1 MLDAFSYLLLA
12 LRCSLFCFGGRV
24 GLYYVMQVHNWR
36 ATACQLAFLIF
47 VFQQPLHSQTSL
59 MDTPKRSQLLT
70 RARTDTERASRWW
83 TEGIKASASASCDL
97 PSVLNSPSKHNRAM
111 EEEIKR
117 LREDLVAIR
126 KGYERKIGEEEN
138 ISMSLRDRIGRL
150 EEKFRKEKAKVEQAQ
165 IKESEMKVSLELLE
179 DQLTRERED
188 WHKFMHD
195 LKETLAKE
203 KDEKERLQQEIDSLK
218 EEKSRPAEAIAAPP
232 TNVFMRYV
240 GCNSTGSY

>member
-1 MLDAFSYLLLA
+1 MLLRNVCTQLA
-12 LRCSLFCFGGRV
+12 RDCLSAGFLDFCF
-24 GLYYVMQVHNWR
+24 
-36 ATACQLAFLIF
+36 
-47 VFQQPLHSQTSL
+47 QQSFHSQTSL
-59 MDTPKRSQLLT
+59 MDIPKRSQLLT
-70 RARTDTERASRWW
+70 RTRTDTERASRWW
-83 TEGIKASASASCDL
+83 AEGIKASASASCDL

-117 LREDLVAIR
+117 LREYLVAIR
-126 KGYERKIGEEEN
+126 KGYERQIEDEEN

-165 IKESEMKVSLELLE
+165 IKEGEMKVSLELLE

-188 WHKFMHD
+188 WNKFMHD

-203 KDEKERLQQEIDSLK
+203 RDEKERLQQEIDILK
-218 EEKSRPAEAIAAPP
+218 EEKSRSAEASAAPP

-240 GCNSTGSY
+240 GCNSTGFY